1 MAAENEVITMDGLTP
16 KQEKFV
22 QGLFKGLSQ
31 REAYRRAYD
40 AANMKDESIDRL
52 ACELAKNVKVAS
64 RLKELQTK
72 VADKNI
78 VTVERLVTQLA
89 KEAFSDIKDFV
100 TFGSDGVV
108 LKPSDAV
115 DGTLIAE
122 VSETRDGIKFKRV
135 DPLKA
140 QELLGRYLGIF
151 TDKVEHSG
159 GLNITIDVVD
169 DE

>member
-1 MAAENEVITMDGLTP
+1 MDGLTP
-16 KQEKFV
+16 KQEKFT

-31 REAYRRAYD
+31 REAYKQAYD
-40 AANMKDESIDRL
+40 TSSMKDETIDRA
-52 ACELAKNVKVAS
+52 ACELAANCKITT
-64 RLKELQTK
+64 RLKELQSK
-72 VADKNI
+72 VADRNI
-78 VTVERLVTQLA
+78 VTVERLVSQLA

-100 TFGSDGVV
+100 TFGPGGVV
-108 LKPSDAV
+108 LKSSDAV

-140 QELLGRYLGIF
+140 QELLGRYLGMF

-159 GLNITIDVVD
+159 GLNIIIDVVD